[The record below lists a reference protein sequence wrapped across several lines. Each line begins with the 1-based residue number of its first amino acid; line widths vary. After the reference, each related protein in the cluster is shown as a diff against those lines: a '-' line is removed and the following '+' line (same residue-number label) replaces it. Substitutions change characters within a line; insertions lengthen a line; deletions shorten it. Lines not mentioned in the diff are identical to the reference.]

1 MEQRLNRL
9 PSSPRSHFPPETWRM
24 LPLRPDERRA
34 RDAEAVRERH
44 QLKLKP
50 VPAVRPMLAEQAGP
64 LLELVLPVQAER
76 LQAAE
81 LELLA
86 EPPAERPVPASW

>member
-1 MEQRLNRL
+1 
-9 PSSPRSHFPPETWRM
+9 M

-44 QLKLKP
+44 QLKMKLKS
-50 VPAVRPMLAEQAGP
+50 VLAARPMLVAQAGP
-64 LLELVLPVQAER
+64 LLELVLPAQAER

>member
-1 MEQRLNRL
+1 
-9 PSSPRSHFPPETWRM
+9 M
-24 LPLRPDERRA
+24 LLQHPDVRRA
-34 RDAEAVRERH
+34 RDAEAARERH

-50 VPAVRPMLAEQAGP
+50 VLAVRPMLAAQAGP

-86 EPPAERPVPASW
+86 ELPAERPVPASW

>member
-44 QLKLKP
+44 QLKP
-50 VPAVRPMLAEQAGP
+50 VLAVPMLAAQAVA

>member
-1 MEQRLNRL
+1 
-9 PSSPRSHFPPETWRM
+9 M
-24 LPLRPDERRA
+24 LPQHPDVRRA
-34 RDAEAVRERH
+34 HDAEAARERH

-50 VPAVRPMLAEQAGP
+50 VLAVPMLAAQAVP
-64 LLELVLPVQAER
+64 LLELVLPVLPVQAEL

>member
-1 MEQRLNRL
+1 
-9 PSSPRSHFPPETWRM
+9 M
-24 LPLRPDERRA
+24 LPQHQDERRA
-34 RDAEAVRERH
+34 RDAEAVRKRH
-44 QLKLKP
+44 QLKLKQ
-50 VPAVRPMLAEQAGP
+50 VPAVRPMLAAQAGP

-86 EPPAERPVPASW
+86 ELPAERPVPASW